1 MAAMSEQEKQQTIS
15 ELRLKS
21 DSLKDEI
28 MSSSNECQEME
39 DEFRVMQGSV
49 AKMVTLFK
57 QAKFELAVAHDM
69 NYDENTA
76 FNENNVIQYLAQ
88 LEEYISSLITHMAF
102 KRDDPNAA
110 ISSVPLEKLNQK
122 EFNKREIQ
130 IDAPVDTER
139 DTSTIMGARTD
150 AGDERRDAPRH
161 VRGHCARRSVH
172 HRNVHPARRHAR
184 SVRGN

>member
-1 MAAMSEQEKQQTIS
+1 MRSG
-15 ELRLKS
+15 
-21 DSLKDEI
+21 
-28 MSSSNECQEME
+28 NECHEME
-39 DEFRVMQGSV
+39 DEFRVMQGNV
-49 AKMVTLFK
+49 GKMVALFK

-88 LEEYISSLITHMAF
+88 LEEYISSLITYMAF

-150 AGDERRDAPRH
+150 AGDDDDIIVDSRQLYNKFMDMVGKKQINIVHQSQAKREQQAVSHMRAQDKDA
-161 VRGHCARRSVH
+161 
-172 HRNVHPARRHAR
+172 N
-184 SVRGN
+184 NID